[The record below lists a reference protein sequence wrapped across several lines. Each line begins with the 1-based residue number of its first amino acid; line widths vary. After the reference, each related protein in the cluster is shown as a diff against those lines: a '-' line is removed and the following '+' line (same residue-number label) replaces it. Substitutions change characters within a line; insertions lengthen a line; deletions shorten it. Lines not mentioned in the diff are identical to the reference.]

1 MYVSHD
7 IIIMICRNFVES
19 MDSVYDSEAFR
30 RPEDERNCVGFG
42 FQTFI
47 RINSLY
53 TQGFVSSQLDT
64 LFVKATVK
72 SIKNL

>member
-30 RPEDERNCVGFG
+30 RPEDERNYVGFG